1 MNRKLLEFFKFLEL
15 SPETIDELYEL
26 CPKMFS
32 FDSGTVIENIGIVI
46 AFGFPKHEI
55 GDLLLENPYFVFNT
69 SEILKGKLL
78 NIKGDVEH
86 ELKTNPYLI

>member
-1 MNRKLLEFFKFLEL
+1 MNRKLLEFLKFLEL
-15 SPETIDELYEL
+15 SPEAIDELYEL

-46 AFGFPKHEI
+46 AFGFPKHEM
-55 GDLLLENPYFVFNT
+55 GDLLLENPYFVFN
-69 SEILKGKLL
+69 SSSCLKEKLL
-78 NIKGDVEH
+78 SIKGDIAH